1 MESPSSLVSSSQ
13 DSASHI
19 QSPAHQ
25 ISVASHRL
33 SQTLNGLAHVG
44 NRNRSSSVN
53 ASASPISVAPSNPT
67 PSDSAPTSLV
77 VEFDGGS
84 HVIVRPNRTIRGTVV
99 LNAAERIYATRIR
112 IKFRAEEIATVKIL
126 EGSGDGR
133 GERLHQFTTTFFET
147 DFKLWGNEAS
157 AFSQATWAEID
168 IGQHKYPFAL
178 KFPNVNYPPSLEDP
192 KGFCVR
198 YVWTAQI
205 DGPGL
210 QSGLRSKEYLT
221 PLRPIIV
228 APPAQEWVYKTTMF
242 KERKSTPLAEVQA
255 KLPKQTFCPDEFFT
269 MQLNIGILAS
279 DYKISSISY
288 KLRKHHEGKMLVQK
302 GMAFREYVRQVLTG
316 HVPIT
321 SEGNQY
327 SSTVHFDVPT
337 RLVSP
342 SFASRHTRVH
352 YDLQFT
358 VTYECGQFF
367 KSSQF
372 SEFTIPIA
380 IANLPYDQL
389 LRIPELTAIKD
400 YRNSKECPLFFNA
413 DLDEAPLA
421 TGLPS
426 ELIAPLTAA
435 LASPPVQSPPSYFS
449 LPSLPPQFE
458 IQKERHEK
466 TIYTTRVLK
475 GDHSIDLSD
484 PVVLSGVL
492 DEDW

>member
-1 MESPSSLVSSSQ
+1 MESSTSLLSTSQ
-13 DSASHI
+13 DTSSTHTN
-19 QSPAHQ
+19 QL
-25 ISVASHRL
+25 SVASHRL

-53 ASASPISVAPSNPT
+53 ASAAPIVVAPSNPT
-67 PSDSAPTSLV
+67 PSDSAPTSLLI
-77 VEFDGGS
+77 EFDGGS

-99 LNAAERIYATRIR
+99 LNATDRLYATRIR
-112 IKFRAEEIATVKIL
+112 IKFRAEEIATVKTM

-133 GERLHQFTTTFFET
+133 GERLHQLTTTFFET
-147 DFKLWGNEAS
+147 DFKLWGNDIS
-157 AFSQATWAEID
+157 AFSQSTWSEID

-198 YVWTAQI
+198 YVWTAQV

-228 APPAQEWVYKTTMF
+228 APASQEWVYKTTLF
-242 KERKSTPLAEVQA
+242 KEKKSAPLAEVQA
-255 KLPKQTFCPDEFFT
+255 KLPKQTFCPDEPFS
-269 MQLNIGILAS
+269 MQLNIGVIAS
-279 DYKISSISY
+279 DYKVVSISY

-302 GMAFREYVRQVLTG
+302 GMAFREYIRQVVTG
-316 HVPIT
+316 TATAT

-327 SSTVHFDVPT
+327 TSIINFDVPT

-358 VTYECGQFF
+358 VLYECGQFF
-367 KSSQF
+367 KSNQYA
-372 SEFTIPIA
+372 EFNIPIA

-389 LRIPELTAIKD
+389 LRIPDLTAIKD
-400 YRNSKECPLFFNA
+400 YRHSKECPHF
-413 DLDEAPLA
+413 
-421 TGLPS
+421 
-426 ELIAPLTAA
+426 
-435 LASPPVQSPPSYFS
+435 
-449 LPSLPPQFE
+449 
-458 IQKERHEK
+458 
-466 TIYTTRVLK
+466 
-475 GDHSIDLSD
+475 
-484 PVVLSGVL
+484 
-492 DEDW
+492 

>member
-1 MESPSSLVSSSQ
+1 MTMESSATIISANE
-13 DSASHI
+13 DSTQSHN
-19 QSPAHQ
+19 QLSA
-25 ISVASHRL
+25 ASHRL

-44 NRNRSSSVN
+44 NRNRSSSINTN
-53 ASASPISVAPSNPT
+53 AVPITVVPATQSAT
-67 PSDSAPTSLV
+67 DSTAPTSLV
-77 VEFDGGS
+77 IEFDGGS
-84 HVIVRPNRTIRGTVV
+84 HVIVRPNRTIRGTVI
-99 LNAAERIYATRIR
+99 LNATERIYATRIR
-112 IKFRAEEIATVKIL
+112 IKFRAEEIATVKCM

-133 GERLHQFTTTFFET
+133 GERIHQLTTTFFET
-147 DFKLWGNEAS
+147 DFKLWGNDIS
-157 AFSQATWAEID
+157 AFSQTTWSEIEA
-168 IGQHKYPFAL
+168 GQHTYPFAL

-198 YVWTAQI
+198 YVWSAQV

-228 APPAQEWVYKTTMF
+228 APPSQEWVYKATLF
-242 KERKSTPLAEVQA
+242 KERKSTAIAEVQA
-255 KLPKQTFCPDEFFT
+255 KLPKQTFCPDEQFT
-269 MQLNIGILAS
+269 MQLNIGVLAS
-279 DYKISSISY
+279 DYKVSSVSY

-302 GMAFREYVRQVLTG
+302 GMAFRQYVRQVVTG
-316 HVPIT
+316 NVPIT
-321 SEGNQY
+321 SEGNHY
-327 SSTVHFDVPT
+327 SSNLTFDIPT

-352 YDLQFT
+352 YDLQFSIL
-358 VTYECGQFF
+358 YETGQFF
-367 KSSQF
+367 KTSQF

-389 LRIPELTAIKD
+389 LRIPDLTAIKD
-400 YRNSKECPLFFNA
+400 YRNSKECPMFFDAN
-413 DLDEAPLA
+413 LDEPPMN

-426 ELIAPLTAA
+426 ELIGPLTAA
-435 LASPPVQSPPSYFS
+435 LASPPATSPPSYFS

-458 IQKERHEK
+458 IQKERQER

-475 GDHSIDLSD
+475 GDHSVELGE
-484 PVVLSGVL
+484 PVVLSGVM